1 MPEAVQFNLMQVKVL
16 KYNLPKTNVK
26 DFDAKKEVMWHFT
39 FSISYNRMP
48 EDKQGV
54 KIIFGNKLHYK
65 DDPEKKAI
73 VSIETE
79 SKFWVTRK
87 VSTEGKMFMLYQ
99 LLLVACWN
107 LQGAYAAKTEGTSL
121 ASIVAGAPKFE
132 KFKEKI
138 KKDMEN
144 GWRV

>member
-16 KYNLPKTNVK
+16 KYDLPKTNVK
-26 DFDAKKEVMWHFT
+26 DFDVKKEIMWHFT

-73 VSIETE
+73 VSIELE

-87 VSTEGKMFMLYQ
+87 VSTEGKLFLILR
-99 LLLVACWN
+99 LLSIACWN
-107 LQGAYAAKTEGTSL
+107 LQGTYAAKTEGTSL
-121 ASIVAGAPKFE
+121 ASIVPGDPKFE
-132 KFKEKI
+132 QFKEKI
-138 KKDMEN
+138 KKNIAN
-144 GWRV
+144 GWRI

>member
-1 MPEAVQFNLMQVKVL
+1 MPENIQFNLMQVKVL
-16 KYNLPKTNVK
+16 KYNLTKANLK
-26 DFDAKKEVMWHFT
+26 DFDENKEVAWHFT
-39 FSISYNRMP
+39 FSIRYSRMP

-73 VSIETE
+73 VNIETE

-87 VSTEGKMFMLYQ
+87 VSTKGKMFIMYR
-99 LLLVACWN
+99 LLTIACWN

-121 ASIVAGAPKFE
+121 ANIVAGAPKFE
-132 KFKEKI
+132 QFEEKI

>member
-1 MPEAVQFNLMQVKVL
+1 MPEAVQFNLMQVKLL
-16 KYNLPKTNVK
+16 KYDLPKTNVE
-26 DFDAKKEVMWHFT
+26 DFDENKEVMWHFT
-39 FSISYNRMP
+39 LSIKYSRMP

-132 KFKEKI
+132 KLKEKI